1 MRIFSFTKR
10 LYLILILC
18 LVLIGMCFR
27 SVEADSFFLCTEKN
41 SLACQELDE
50 DSNSNENLLAFVSS
64 SREESVETT
73 RNSSSNTISQRIT
86 AFFCDILLFYF
97 QQFIF
102 QSWTDIGKYLI
113 LCVLFSHT
121 LLLSYIHHKDG
132 KKSNIIPATI

>member
-1 MRIFSFTKR
+1 MRMFSYTKR
-10 LYLILILC
+10 LYLILTLC
-18 LVLIGMCFR
+18 FVLIGMCFR
-27 SVEADSFFLCTEKN
+27 SVEVDSSFLYTEN
-41 SLACQELDE
+41 NTLACQELDE
-50 DSNSNENLLAFVSS
+50 DSNPNENLLAFVSN
-64 SREESVETT
+64 SREESMETT
-73 RNSSSNTISQRIT
+73 RNSSNNTISQRVT
-86 AFFCDILLFYF
+86 SVFCDILLFYF